1 MNAGGGGGLGHRG
14 LLAGAEEGGGR
25 VDDRRAGAVF
35 LSGAIGGLTRSGHR
49 SMIVDRCR
57 MTQHSSLD
65 PAEVE
70 LKKESPMATLVRTTV
85 PLDLAVYEQMSAG
98 LKPVLVAAP
107 GFCTHDVYGI
117 DGAFVVTEV
126 WDTAGD
132 HAAFFDANVKA
143 NLPEGHTVEVHELAS
158 HVAA

>member
-1 MNAGGGGGLGHRG
+1 M
-14 LLAGAEEGGGR
+14 
-25 VDDRRAGAVF
+25 
-35 LSGAIGGLTRSGHR
+35 TRSVQGVLD
-49 SMIVDRCR
+49 IIDRCR
-57 MTQHSSLD
+57 TTQHPSLD
-65 PAEVE
+65 PAGVE
-70 LKKESPMATLVRTTV
+70 LKIEPSTATLVRTTV
-85 PLDLAVYEQMSAG
+85 PLDLAVYEQTSAG

-107 GFCTHDVYGI
+107 GFCTYDVYGI

-132 HAAFFDANVKA
+132 HAAFFDANVRA